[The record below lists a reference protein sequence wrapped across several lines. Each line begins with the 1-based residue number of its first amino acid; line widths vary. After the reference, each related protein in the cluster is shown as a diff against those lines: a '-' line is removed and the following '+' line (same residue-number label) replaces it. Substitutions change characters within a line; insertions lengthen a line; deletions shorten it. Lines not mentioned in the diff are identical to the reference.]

1 MPTAIHSSAAALR
14 CDATRRQFLTG
25 AAKTFLG
32 VTAASQ
38 LGGKA
43 FGVPGENTSALKQVP
58 TARNVIY
65 LYMTGGMS
73 HLDTFD
79 PKPENKDVMGLTEV
93 ADTKVDGI
101 RLSNNIPLIA
111 RHVDKLAILRGM
123 NSNQGAHE
131 QGNYF
136 MHTSYTLRSSIR
148 HPSMGAWLQKYQ
160 DRGNPSLPGSVMIGN
175 DSRHPGA
182 GFFESRFAPLMV
194 NDPESG
200 IQNVR
205 INQWFTEERFNSRLD
220 VAKQLD
226 RKFAE
231 TYNLKNVRAYSDMY
245 DDAVKMMKSEE
256 LKAFDLDAEPAVL
269 RDKYGRDRFG
279 QGCLLARRLVE
290 HGVRFVEVSFGSWD
304 THNANFTRV
313 PELCDELDTAMSALL
328 GDLEARGMLNETLV
342 VLATEFGRT
351 PEINQ
356 NDGRDHHPA
365 GFTCVLAGGGIR
377 GGQVLGATDERGDKV
392 VESPVGVSDLNATI
406 GYALGLPLDQVLY
419 SPSKRPFT
427 VADKGKPVTQLFG

>member
-1 MPTAIHSSAAALR
+1 MNTRLQLTDPH
-14 CDATRRQFLTG
+14 TRRTFITG

-32 VTAASQ
+32 VTAASHF
-38 LGGKA
+38 GGKA
-43 FGVPGENTSALKQVP
+43 FAVPGENTSPLKQVP

-79 PKPENKDVMGLTEV
+79 PKPAKKDIMGLTEV
-93 ADTKVDGI
+93 IDTNVDGM
-101 RLSNNIPLIA
+101 RFTQNIPLLA
-111 RHVDKLAILRGM
+111 RQADKLAVIRSM
-123 NSNQGAHE
+123 TSNQGAHE
-131 QGNYF
+131 QGQYF

-148 HPSMGAWLQKYQ
+148 HPAMGAWLQKFQ

-182 GFFESRFAPLMV
+182 GFFESRFAPLMI

-200 IQNVR
+200 IQNVKV
-205 INQWFTEERFNSRLD
+205 NQWLTEERFNSRLD
-220 VAKQLD
+220 IAKQLD

-256 LKAFDLDAEPAVL
+256 LKAFDLDAEPAQL

-290 HGVRFVEVSFGSWD
+290 HGVRFVEVTFGSWD

-313 PELCDELDTAMSALL
+313 PELSEELDAAMSALL
-328 GDLEARGMLNETLV
+328 RDLETRGLLNETLV

-377 GGQVLGATDERGDKV
+377 GGQVHGATDDIGDKV
-392 VESPVGVSDLNATI
+392 AERQVSIPDFNATI

-427 VADKGKPVTQLFG
+427 VADKGKPVVELFG

>member
-1 MPTAIHSSAAALR
+1 MNPTS
-14 CDATRRQFLTG
+14 TPFGRRQFIAG
-25 AAKTFLG
+25 AAQSFLG
-32 VTAASQ
+32 VTALSQ

-43 FGVPGENTSALKQVP
+43 FAIPGENTSPLKQVP

-73 HLDTFD
+73 HLDTWD
-79 PKPENKDVMGLTEV
+79 PKPDNGDVMGLTKTL
-93 ADTKVDGI
+93 DTKVDGM
-101 RLSNNIPLIA
+101 RLSENIPLLA
-111 RHVDKLAILRGM
+111 RQADKLAVLRGM
-123 NSNQGAHE
+123 NSTQGAHE

-148 HPSMGAWLQKYQ
+148 HPSMGAWLQKFQ
-160 DRGNPSLPGSVMIGN
+160 DRGNPTLPGSVMIGN

-182 GFFESRFAPLMV
+182 GFFESRFAPLMI

-200 IQNVR
+200 ISNVR
-205 INQWFTEERFNSRLD
+205 PNEWFTEERFASRLNI
-220 VAKQLD
+220 AKQLD
-226 RKFAE
+226 KKFAA
-231 TYNLKNVRAYSDMY
+231 TYDVKNVRAYSDMY

-256 LKAFDLDAEPAVL
+256 LKAFDLDAEPDAL
-269 RDKYGRDRFG
+269 REKYGRDRFG

-290 HGVRFVEVSFGSWD
+290 HGVRHVEVSFGSWD

-313 PELCDELDTAMSALL
+313 PELCDELDSAMSTLIS
-328 GDLEARGMLNETLV
+328 DLEARGMLNDTLI

-351 PEINQ
+351 PEVNA

-365 GFTCVLAGGGIR
+365 GFSCVLAGGGIR
-377 GGQVLGATDERGDKV
+377 GGQVYGATDERGDKV
-392 VESPVGVSDLNATI
+392 VDGSTTIPDLNATI

-419 SPSKRPFT
+419 SSTKRPFT
-427 VADKGKPVTQLFG
+427 IADKGKPLTQLFG

>member
-1 MPTAIHSSAAALR
+1 MNATFRSSAADLR
-14 CDATRRQFLTG
+14 CDATRRDFISG

-32 VTAASQ
+32 VTVATQ
-38 LGGKA
+38 LGGRA
-43 FGVPGENTSALKQVP
+43 FAVPGENTSALKQVP

-79 PKPENKDVMGLTEV
+79 PKPDNGDVMGLTKTIN
-93 ADTKVDGI
+93 TKVAGI
-101 RLSNNIPLIA
+101 RLSENIPLIA
-111 RHVDKLAILRGM
+111 RQADKLAVIRGM
-123 NSNQGAHE
+123 ASNQGAHE

-148 HPSMGAWLQKYQ
+148 HPAMGAWMQKFQ

-182 GFFESRFAPLMV
+182 GFFESRFSPLML

-200 IQNVR
+200 ISNVR
-205 INQWFTEERFNSRLD
+205 INQWFTPDRFESRLD
-220 VAKQLD
+220 VAKKLD
-226 RKFAE
+226 KTFAQK
-231 TYNLKNVRAYSDMY
+231 YDLKNVRAYSDMY
-245 DDAVKMMKSEE
+245 DDAVKMMKSDE
-256 LKAFDLDAEPAVL
+256 LKAFDLDAEPDKL
-269 RDKYGRDRFG
+269 REKYGRDRFG

-290 HGVRFVEVSFGSWD
+290 HGVRFVEVTFGSWD

-313 PELCDELDTAMSALL
+313 PDLCEELDAGMSTLL
-328 GDLEARGMLNETLV
+328 ADLESRGMLNDTLV

-351 PEINQ
+351 PDINA

-377 GGQVLGATDERGDKV
+377 GGQVHGATDARGDKV
-392 VESPVGVSDLNATI
+392 ADAQVGIPDFNATI
-406 GYALGLPLDQVLY
+406 GYAVGLPLDQVIY
-419 SPSKRPFT
+419 SPTKRPFT
-427 VADKGKPVTQLFG
+427 VADKGKPLVSLFG

>member
-1 MPTAIHSSAAALR
+1 MNPRSSL
-14 CDATRRQFLTG
+14 DRRQFISG

-32 VTAASQ
+32 VTAANQ
-38 LGGKA
+38 LLGSTA
-43 FGVPGENTSALKQVP
+43 FAVPGQNTSTLKQVP

-93 ADTKVDGI
+93 INTNVDGM
-101 RLSNNIPLIA
+101 RFSNNLPLLA
-111 RHVDKLAILRGM
+111 RQADKLAVIRSM
-123 NSNQGAHE
+123 MSNQGAHE
-131 QGNYF
+131 QGQYF

-148 HPSMGAWLQKYQ
+148 HPAMGAWLQKFQ

-182 GFFESRFAPLMV
+182 GFFESRFSPLMLS
-194 NDPESG
+194 DPEAG
-200 IQNVR
+200 ISNVR
-205 INQWFTEERFNSRLD
+205 VNSWFTEDRFNERLQ
-220 VAKQLD
+220 VAKALD
-226 RKFAE
+226 RQFAE
-231 TYNLKNVRAYSDMY
+231 TYNVKNVRAYSDMY

-256 LKAFDLDAEPAVL
+256 LKAFDLEEESDAL
-269 RDKYGRDRFG
+269 RSRYGRERFG

-290 HGVRFVEVSFGSWD
+290 HGVRFVEVTFGSWD

-313 PELCDELDTAMSALL
+313 PELCEELDTAMSTLL
-328 GDLEARGMLNETLV
+328 QDLQSRGMLQDTLV

-351 PEINQ
+351 PEINA

-365 GFTCVLAGGGIR
+365 GFSCVLAGGGIQ
-377 GGQVLGATDERGDKV
+377 GGQIHGSTDPNGHKPEDNI
-392 VESPVGVSDLNATI
+392 VSIPDFNATI
-406 GYALGLPLDQVLY
+406 AYALGLPLDQVLY

-427 VADKGKPVTQLFG
+427 VADKGKPLAHLFA